1 MSEIKFDM
9 RKVEEKR
16 IKTSAKRSI
25 YDPMIDQFIE
35 GGEELVEISVV
46 DKKAGYIV
54 SQLKKRIGLRNLEI
68 EVSHAQ
74 GFVYLDKKPPKPV

>member
-1 MSEIKFDM
+1 MSEIKFEM
-9 RKVEEKR
+9 RKVDEKR

-25 YDPMIDQFIE
+25 YDPMIDQFID

-46 DKKAGYIV
+46 DKRAGYIV
-54 SQLKKRIGLRNLEI
+54 SQLNKRIDVRNLEI

-74 GFVYLDKKPPKPV
+74 GFVYLEKKSLEPE

>member
-1 MSEIKFDM
+1 MSEIKFKM
-9 RKVEEKR
+9 RKVDEKR

-35 GGEELVEISVV
+35 SGEELVEINVEN
-46 DKKAGYIV
+46 KKANYIV
-54 SQLKKRIGLRNLEI
+54 TQLKKRIDVRKLDI

-74 GFVYLDKKPPKPV
+74 GFVYLEKKKH

>member
-1 MSEIKFDM
+1 MSKISFEM
-9 RKVEEKR
+9 RKVDEKR

-54 SQLKKRIGLRNLEI
+54 SQLKKRIEVRKLEI

-74 GFVYLDKKPPKPV
+74 GFVYLEKKPPESE